1 MVYGTKGPCKWRKE
15 EWREWWVR
23 VCREVVGGVAER
35 MDWFAW
41 GMVLLVV
48 AWGVGAAWRVIVGG
62 GN

>member
-1 MVYGTKGPCKWRKE
+1 M
-15 EWREWWVR
+15 R
-23 VCREVVGGVAER
+23 VCREVAGGVAER